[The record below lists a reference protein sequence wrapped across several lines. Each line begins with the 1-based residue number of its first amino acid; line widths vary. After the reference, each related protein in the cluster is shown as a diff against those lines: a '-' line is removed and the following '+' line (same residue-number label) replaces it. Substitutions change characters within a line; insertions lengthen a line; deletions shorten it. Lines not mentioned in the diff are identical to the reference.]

1 MRGALLAAGHLK
13 KKKKRKK
20 KKNMKEKTE
29 RESVVVLP
37 HLVLSKACAVKG
49 NCWTWWEISPSCST
63 VMWKPRTTESRIADL
78 VAFAARDKIDP
89 KNSYRKK
96 RKKEKK
102 STKKNPTQ
110 VKKRSS
116 QAPFSTK
123 KPKDAHGD
131 KQEQVFINIFVI
143 PYIMQLHIFGE
154 NKSYK
159 HFINRG

>member
-1 MRGALLAAGHLK
+1 MQSKETAGLGGKYLPAVALLCE
-13 KKKKRKK
+13 
-20 KKNMKEKTE
+20 N
-29 RESVVVLP
+29 REPQSQGSLI
-37 HLVLSKACAVKG
+37 LWLSQQV
-49 NCWTWWEISPSCST
+49 TRSIQ
-63 VMWKPRTTESRIADL
+63 
-78 VAFAARDKIDP
+78 KILTD
-89 KNSYRKK
+89 KK

-102 STKKNPTQ
+102 KRKKKINQ
-110 VKKRSS
+110 KKTHSS

-123 KPKDAHGD
+123 KPKDAHGN

>member
-1 MRGALLAAGHLK
+1 MQSKETAGLGGKYLPAVALLCENREPRSQGSLILWLSQQVTRSIQKILTDK
-13 KKKKRKK
+13 K
-20 KKNMKEKTE
+20 E
-29 RESVVVLP
+29 R
-37 HLVLSKACAVKG
+37 
-49 NCWTWWEISPSCST
+49 
-63 VMWKPRTTESRIADL
+63 
-78 VAFAARDKIDP
+78 
-89 KNSYRKK
+89 RKK
-96 RKKEKK
+96 RKKNQPKK
-102 STKKNPTQ
+102 PTQ
-110 VKKRSS
+110 AKKHSS